1 MEAGGGG
8 DLQICH
14 VGPIDLLFIF
24 ADSGDEEGPKI
35 GHFFVGF
42 ING

>member
-8 DLQICH
+8 DLEICH

-24 ADSGDEEGPKI
+24 ADSGDEGGPKI
-35 GHFFVGF
+35 SHFFVDF
-42 ING
+42 INE